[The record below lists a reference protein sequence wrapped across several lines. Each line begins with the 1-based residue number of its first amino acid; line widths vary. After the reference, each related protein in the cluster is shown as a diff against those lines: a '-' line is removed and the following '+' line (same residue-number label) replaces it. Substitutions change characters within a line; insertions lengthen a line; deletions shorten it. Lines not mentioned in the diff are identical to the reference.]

1 METKTLA
8 DLRGFTRRADG
19 ETKLAVSIAGRRC
32 GVADMS
38 LTRRLDGQTLVL
50 EAVPSETE
58 DDDN

>member
-19 ETKLAVSIAGRRC
+19 ETKLAVSIAGERY

-50 EAVPSETE
+50 EAVPSKTE